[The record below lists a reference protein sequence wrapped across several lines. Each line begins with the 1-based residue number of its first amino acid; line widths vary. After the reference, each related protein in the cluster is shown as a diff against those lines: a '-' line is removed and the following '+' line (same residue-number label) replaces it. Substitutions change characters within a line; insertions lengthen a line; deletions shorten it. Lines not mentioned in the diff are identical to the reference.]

1 MPLDHAAL
9 RFSRNADPEAVDTVH
24 GGIRYRSRTQ
34 ARWAVFLD
42 TLGLEHAYEPKRFL
56 LGGGISLTPDFLLPS
71 LNAWLIVNSADPAI
85 READRWKAG
94 LFASEHPEFRIWLSS
109 GAPRPGEWHLEQLGE
124 TPITRGMLLADASEP
139 AARVWICG
147 ANDERASRLV
157 FDAIE
162 VGTGRSISRPRSFPA
177 DPNTDSLMRMA
188 YGQVERFEEETWASL
203 GAIGRRFRADQPE
216 LASGHS
222 PA

>member
-1 MPLDHAAL
+1 MPLDHVAL
-9 RFSRNADPEAVDTVH
+9 RFSRNADPEAVDTVY
-24 GGIRYRSRTQ
+24 GGIRYRSKTL

-42 TLGLEHAYEPKRFL
+42 ALGLEHAHEPKRFP
-56 LGGGISLTPDFLLPS
+56 LGRGSFLTPDFWLPS

-85 READRWKAG
+85 RDADRWKAG
-94 LFASEHPEFRIWLSS
+94 LFASEHPELRTWVSS

-124 TPITRGMLLADASEP
+124 TPVARGMLLADASEP
-139 AARVWICG
+139 VSRVWICG
-147 ANDERASRLV
+147 ATDEQASRLV

-162 VGTGRSISRPRSFPA
+162 IGTGRSVSRPRSFPA

-188 YGQVERFEEETWASL
+188 YGQVERFEGETWASL
-203 GAIGRRFRADQPE
+203 GAISRRFRADRPE
-216 LASGHS
+216 LASSHS